1 MEKSNHAPNLFIT
14 NLDEP
19 FRSEFQVLDEMISK
33 HFPNHEKILWTGKFW
48 GGSEQNI
55 IGYGTWS
62 YTNSAKKK
70 VEWFLIGLALQ
81 KNYISLYVNAVENGK
96 YVSEIYGKDLGKVKI
111 GKSSISFKSIAD
123 LDIFKLNEFLKH
135 TSTILQG

>member
-1 MEKSNHAPNLFIT
+1 MEKSNQAPNLFIT

-96 YVSEIYGKDLGKVKI
+96 YVSEIYGNDLGKVKI
-111 GKSSISFKSIAD
+111 GKSSISFKSILD
-123 LDIFKLNEFLKH
+123 LDISKLNEFLKY
-135 TSTILQG
+135 TSTILQA